1 MKKKLVVREPCSVLK
16 GGILEI
22 SLEKFNNFR
31 ESLFKV
37 ATLIL
42 GPKAV
47 L

>member
-1 MKKKLVVREPCSVLK
+1 MKKKLVVRDPCSVLK
-16 GGILEI
+16 GGILEM
-22 SLEKFNNFR
+22 SLEKFNNFG

-42 GPKAV
+42 GPKAI

>member
-1 MKKKLVVREPCSVLK
+1 MKKKLIVRDPCSVLK
-16 GGILEI
+16 GGVLEM
-22 SLEKFNNFR
+22 SLEKFNNFG